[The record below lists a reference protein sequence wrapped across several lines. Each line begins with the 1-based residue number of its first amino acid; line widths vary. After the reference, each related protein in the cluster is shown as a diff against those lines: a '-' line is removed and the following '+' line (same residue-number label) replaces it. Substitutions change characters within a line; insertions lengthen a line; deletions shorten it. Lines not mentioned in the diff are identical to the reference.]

1 MDGTCA
7 EDHVFNVSLGC
18 DRMSGGT
25 PPSGP
30 GFVLHSTT
38 NGDSYGK
45 SPSGGFAQGGGGIR
59 GNLKGLLNVSNTTS
73 LVAMNHNFMDQNCG
87 KRTKVSVK
95 DASDEDTEFG
105 DV

>member
-1 MDGTCA
+1 
-7 EDHVFNVSLGC
+7 
-18 DRMSGGT
+18 
-25 PPSGP
+25 
-30 GFVLHSTT
+30 
-38 NGDSYGK
+38 
-45 SPSGGFAQGGGGIR
+45 
-59 GNLKGLLNVSNTTS
+59 VSNTTS